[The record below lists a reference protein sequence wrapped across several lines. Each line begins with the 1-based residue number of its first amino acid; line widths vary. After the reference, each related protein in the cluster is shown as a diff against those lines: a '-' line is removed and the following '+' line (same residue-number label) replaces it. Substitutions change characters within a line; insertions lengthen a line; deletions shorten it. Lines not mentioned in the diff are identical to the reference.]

1 MLFKIA
7 SLFTQPVSDSEI
19 KNIVPYECNDGYVGV
34 NFIRD
39 LAKTKHGIYDRDPR
53 GIGLMD
59 SFQQL
64 RCDLFNPDQVHPIIR
79 DFYENTID
87 YKIDVTPKW
96 NLFFL
101 PAFWLFRKVVF
112 EKVGNANLP
121 FDKIEACQGITSH
134 IDTIDFNSDSLPDLR
149 GWIRLY
155 TATKKVIYVG
165 IYTTVNIDKKCY
177 VSVGFPFQELNL
189 TATLAPINIK
199 PDTLLLSS
207 KSNKKFKY
215 AGDYLVNIKDDQS
228 MEVIKLK
235 WFREEIKV
243 YVKKD
248 GLYTDHK
255 FYFLKCKF
263 LTLKYR
269 MKKKEVQRKNEK
281 SESFR

>member
-1 MLFKIA
+1 MLFFKIA
-7 SLFTQPVSDSEI
+7 SFFTQPISASEI
-19 KNIVPYECNDGYVGV
+19 KNIVPYECHDGYVGV

-39 LAKTKHGIYDRDPR
+39 LAKEMNGIYEEDPP

-64 RCDLFNPDQVHPIIR
+64 KCDLFNPDLVHPTIR

-87 YKIDVTPKW
+87 YKIDVVPKW
-96 NLFFL
+96 NFFFL
-101 PAFWLFRKVVF
+101 PAFWLFRRVVF

-121 FDKIEACQGITSH
+121 FDKIEASQGITSH
-134 IDTIDFNSDSLPDLR
+134 IDTIDFNNDSLPDLR
-149 GWIRLY
+149 GWVRLY
-155 TATKKVIYVG
+155 TETKKVIYVG
-165 IYTTVNIDKKCY
+165 IYTTINIDKKCY

-199 PDTLLLSS
+199 PDSLLLSS

-215 AGDYLVNIKDDQS
+215 AGDYLVNIEDDQS
-228 MEVIKLK
+228 MSVIKLK

-243 YVKKD
+243 YVKKNH
-248 GLYTDHK
+248 LYTDHK

-263 LTLKYR
+263 LTLKYK
-269 MKKKEVQRKNEK
+269 MKRKVVQAKEP
-281 SESFR
+281 STIS